1 MSDEASRIEFLE
13 PHEEPDAIAWLD
25 ADDEENLGSRGSS
38 RLPSRTTAR
47 RALVTLLVFGLALAT
62 TGFAGVHTFQ
72 HDQAVAEAANELVL
86 REVDV
91 GDPVT
96 LTDPGALGGLGGWR
110 IDPSAAIAV
119 DVTNES
125 PDPITLLSGATLY
138 GPGLRSPATL
148 KPSGAALLRP
158 GQSGRLTG
166 VATVDCGVP
175 TQRLSFPGQD
185 STVLV
190 QARTAG
196 GAVGVATVPLAGGGS
211 ESVREQICVEEGEG
225 LAASFFPESVNQTKH
240 TFTVA
245 VSAHSLAAQALKY
258 SVVESYASAALSYQG
273 LMPIPAGTTPTG
285 RDPTL
290 PGVSASG
297 TLPGVE
303 LSTPTPVGAVSG
315 TLAAGANMSA
325 GFTVHVLSCPRTVPT
340 AQSTL
345 ELEVLL
351 EDDGTPA
358 ILEADGFDLDT
369 LVGTACGLLG

>member
-13 PHEEPDAIAWLD
+13 PHEEPDTIAWLD

-47 RALVTLLVFGLALAT
+47 RALLTLLVFGLALAT

-72 HDQAVAEAANELVL
+72 HEQAVAQAANELML

-96 LTDPGALGGLGGWR
+96 LTDPGELGGLGSWR
-110 IDPSAAIAV
+110 IDP
-119 DVTNES
+119 TNES
-125 PDPITLLSGATLY
+125 PDSITLLPGATLY
-138 GPGLRSPATL
+138 GPGLSSPAVL
-148 KPSGAALLRP
+148 RPSGTTLLRP
-158 GQSGRLTG
+158 GQNGRLTG

-175 TQRLSFPGQD
+175 TQRLSFPGQN
-185 STVLV
+185 SIVQV

-196 GAVGVATVPLAGGGS
+196 GAVGAATVPLAGGGS
-211 ESVREQICVEEGEG
+211 ESVREQICVEEGQG
-225 LAASFFPESVNQTKH
+225 LAASFFPESVNPAKH
-240 TFTVA
+240 SFTVA

-258 SVVESYASAALSYQG
+258 SVVESYASSALSYQG

-297 TLPGVE
+297 TLAGVE
-303 LSTPTPVGAVSG
+303 LSVPTPVGAVSG

-325 GFTVHVLSCPRTVPT
+325 GFTVHVLSCPRTAPT
-340 AQSTL
+340 AQAAL

-351 EDDGTPA
+351 NDDGTPA
-358 ILEADGFDLDT
+358 ILAADGFDLDT